1 MSLFMEK
8 FYLAGLGNIHRSDT
22 ISDCKGYFKAL
33 RDEGL
38 LVGDIQT
45 WAENGWVPVGEAQ
58 YEIFCK
64 IFGADAYLWE
74 MSTNIARQEGRQS
87 INVIRAEVKDVR
99 GKFILANRLV
109 HLTRNYSPLEFSVY
123 PSDIE
128 AKS

>member
-1 MSLFMEK
+1 MEK
-8 FYLAGLGNIHRSDT
+8 FSLAGLGNIHRYDM

-38 LVGDIQT
+38 LVGDIKT
-45 WAENGWVPVGEAQ
+45 WAENGWVPVGEVQ

-64 IFGADAYLWE
+64 IFGADARLWE
-74 MSTNIARQEGRQS
+74 MSTNIAKQEERQS
-87 INVIRAEVKDVR
+87 INVIRAEIKDVR

-123 PSDIE
+123 HSDIE
-128 AKS
+128 DKS